1 MTADAR
7 HAIHSGRP
15 AKTAWQRGRILAFG
29 SLAAAALLLGHEY
42 VPHRWGNLG
51 SLVQTFLPWLGLA
64 VPLGILA
71 ALVGRSALAVLA
83 VLVPLAAWVWVFLPQ
98 LRPAPPA
105 AEPADLVVVQHNA
118 SDTNADVAGT
128 IEVLLAAHPD
138 VVTLTEVTDAT
149 EQEYAS
155 ALGAEL
161 PHHSTQGTVGVWS
174 RFPLEEAAA
183 VDIRPAGADATWDRC
198 LRVVLRHDDAAIT
211 LFVAHLPSVRIGSGG
226 FETGQRD
233 GSTLLLAD
241 AVAAERNETVLVAGD
256 LNAARADD
264 AIAPLTRLVTAD
276 TRGFPFSYPAAF
288 PVVQIDHVL
297 ARGADVTATRTLPRT
312 PSDHLPV
319 VAHVSFR

>member
-1 MTADAR
+1 
-7 HAIHSGRP
+7 
-15 AKTAWQRGRILAFG
+15 
-29 SLAAAALLLGHEY
+29 
-42 VPHRWGNLG
+42 
-51 SLVQTFLPWLGLA
+51 
-64 VPLGILA
+64 
-71 ALVGRSALAVLA
+71 
-83 VLVPLAAWVWVFLPQ
+83 
-98 LRPAPPA
+98 
-105 AEPADLVVVQHNA
+105 
-118 SDTNADVAGT
+118 
-128 IEVLLAAHPD
+128 
-138 VVTLTEVTDAT
+138 
-149 EQEYAS
+149 
-155 ALGAEL
+155 
-161 PHHSTQGTVGVWS
+161 
-174 RFPLEEAAA
+174 
-183 VDIRPAGADATWDRC
+183 TWDRC

-233 GSTLLLAD
+233 GSALLLAD

-256 LNAARADD
+256 LNAALADD